1 MKRIRNILMATDFS
15 SASRP
20 AFRRALELA
29 AASRATLWIGHVV
42 PAVPETMSGGLLPRV
57 YREMELFV
65 RRDAQKHLRALMRA
79 AADAGVRARPLLLD
93 GVAHEA
99 IRRAARA
106 RRADLIVLGTH
117 GRTGAARFFVGS
129 IAARVVATAPCP
141 VLTVR
146 PK

>member
-15 SASRP
+15 SASRT
-20 AFRRALELA
+20 AFRRALDLA
-29 AASRATLWIGHVV
+29 AANRATLWIGHVV
-42 PAVPETMSGGLLPRV
+42 PAVPGTMSGDPLPRM
-57 YREMELFV
+57 YREMDLFV
-65 RRDAQKHLRALMRA
+65 RRDAEKHLRALAKA
-79 AADAGVRARPLLLD
+79 ATRAGVRARTLLLH

-99 IRRAARA
+99 IRRAARV
-106 RRADLIVLGTH
+106 RHADLVVLGTH

-146 PK
+146 PT

>member
-1 MKRIRNILMATDFS
+1 MRRTRNILFATDFS
-15 SASRP
+15 SASRR
-20 AFRRALELA
+20 AFRRAVALA
-29 AASRATLWIGHVV
+29 AESRATLWIGHVV
-42 PAVPETMSGGLLPRV
+42 PAIPGSVSGGLLPRV
-57 YREMELFV
+57 YREMDDFL
-65 RRDAQKHLRALMRA
+65 RGGAQKRLHALVKTA
-79 AADAGVRARPLLLD
+79 SGAGARARPLLLE

-106 RRADLIVLGTH
+106 RRADLIVIGTH

>member
-1 MKRIRNILMATDFS
+1 MKRTRSILVATDFS
-15 SASRP
+15 AASRR
-20 AFRRALELA
+20 AFRRAVELA
-29 AASRATLWIGHVV
+29 AESQAALWIGHVV
-42 PAVPETMSGGLLPRV
+42 PAVPGSVSGGPLPRV
-57 YREMELFV
+57 YREMDTFV
-65 RRDAQKHLRALMRA
+65 HGHAQKKLQALAKA
-79 AADAGVRARPLLLD
+79 ASRAGVRARPLLLE

-106 RRADLIVLGTH
+106 RRADLIVIGTH
-117 GRTGAARFFVGS
+117 GRTGPARFFIGS

>member
-15 SASRP
+15 SASRK
-20 AFRRALELA
+20 AFRRALDLA

-42 PAVPETMSGGLLPRV
+42 PAVPGTMSGGQLPLM
-57 YREMELFV
+57 YREMDLFV
-65 RRDAQKHLRALMRA
+65 RRDAERHLRALTKA
-79 AADAGVRARPLLLD
+79 ATRAGVRARPLLLH

-106 RRADLIVLGTH
+106 RRADLVVLGTH

-146 PK
+146 PT

>member
-29 AASRATLWIGHVV
+29 AASHATLWIGHVV
-42 PAVPETMSGGLLPRV
+42 PEVPETMSGGLLPRV

-65 RRDAQKHLRALMRA
+65 RRDAQKHLRALTKA
-79 AADAGVRARPLLLD
+79 AAHAGVRARPLLLD

-106 RRADLIVLGTH
+106 RRADLVVLGTH